1 MNSIYHSGLSER
13 DRQKAKRKITDR
25 QACLSQQTG
34 FAFFLLLLL
43 LLSVVQIKRAE
54 MTSSVTAQIKISKTS
69 DELYISF
76 FLLKKKRNF
85 FFLQHPLLR
94 LSTSCV

>member
-13 DRQKAKRKITDR
+13 DRQKVKRKITDR

-43 LLSVVQIKRAE
+43 LLSVVQMTGGDDVFSYRADKD
-54 MTSSVTAQIKISKTS
+54 I
-69 DELYISF
+69 
-76 FLLKKKRNF
+76 
-85 FFLQHPLLR
+85 
-94 LSTSCV
+94 